1 MKSNSTEKPDVLQKT
16 EKGSYLYHW
25 NITETTATDEEGNER
40 TTYDYDEVRAFAPIT
55 ANKILAAVIAETW
68 DSTYELKVINEYN
81 AAQNGLYDDDEEK
94 KAAKIEAY
102 TTFLTERQAL
112 KDAVDSDCNTL
123 GIA

>member
-1 MKSNSTEKPDVLQKT
+1 MKSNSTQKPDVLQKT

-25 NITETTATDEEGNER
+25 NITETTAYDEEGNER
-40 TTYDYDEVRAFAPIT
+40 TTYDCDEVRVFAPIT

-102 TTFLTERQAL
+102 TAFLTERQAL
-112 KDAVDSDCNTL
+112 KEAVDADCDTL